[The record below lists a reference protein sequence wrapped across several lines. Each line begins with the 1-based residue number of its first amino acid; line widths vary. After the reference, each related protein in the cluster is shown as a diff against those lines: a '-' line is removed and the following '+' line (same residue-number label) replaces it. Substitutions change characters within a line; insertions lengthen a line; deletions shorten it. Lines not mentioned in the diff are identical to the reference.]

1 MEASIVDLRYRMK
14 DVLRAIDRGET
25 VTVTYRGK
33 EKARLVPSNAAAGRT
48 PAKVSDQP
56 FVGMWKDR
64 EDMADPVAYVRKLR
78 QPRYAHLFEEPS
90 PGARA
95 AKRKKKPVARA
106 KRVPAQ
112 KQHKAR

>member
-33 EKARLVPSNAAAGRT
+33 EKARLVPSAPASGRVLVN
-48 PAKVSDQP
+48 PSDHP

-78 QPRYAHLFEEPS
+78 QPRYGYLFDQALPAGRS
-90 PGARA
+90 
-95 AKRKKKPVARA
+95 AKRRKKPVAVA
-106 KRVPAQ
+106 KRAAAP
-112 KQHKAR
+112 KQRKAH

>member
-25 VTVTYRGK
+25 VTVTHRGK
-33 EKARLVPSNAAAGRT
+33 EKARLVPLSAAGRT

-64 EDMADPVAYVRKLR
+64 EDMADPVAYIRKLR
-78 QPRYAHLFEEPS
+78 QPRYGHLFDEPLPS
-90 PGARA
+90 ART
-95 AKRKKKPVARA
+95 AKGKKSPVARA
-106 KRVPAQ
+106 KRAPSQ
-112 KQHKAR
+112 KQPKAR